1 MPQKVY
7 SPCIEHLDPMAC
19 IGYSNIIVHC
29 GINDIKNSGS
39 NVEESV
45 NRLIKKVEA
54 IRSLCP
60 NSKLTI
66 NPILPTKSEFL
77 NARCRQFNK
86 ALFYY
91 VDTQLDTKLKSLNF
105 DVFLDNT
112 SRVLKEDL
120 GRYINKYDIIHIGSS
135 GIKLLV
141 NIVKERVCGSRVDGR
156 AYGSVS
162 SVNRESMNRGRAQN
176 SGRVNGMRRVDRVSR
191 EGAVNM
197 MKAPITTSDT
207 PSSPQQQTQT

>member
-1 MPQKVY
+1 MPGERLY
-7 SPCIEHLDPMAC
+7 SPCIENLDPMAC

-45 NRLIKKVEA
+45 NRLIKKVEE

-91 VDTQLDTKLKSLNF
+91 VDSQLDTKLKSLNF

-141 NIVKERVCGSRVDGR
+141 NIVKERVCVW
-156 AYGSVS
+156 
-162 SVNRESMNRGRAQN
+162 
-176 SGRVNGMRRVDRVSR
+176 
-191 EGAVNM
+191 
-197 MKAPITTSDT
+197 K
-207 PSSPQQQTQT
+207 